1 MQPAPLTGTATLKGR
16 QYIHK
21 LLYRCNPHPSRG
33 QQPDTRRANMSRAL
47 RCNPHPS
54 RGQQLLGKIPDVFVP
69 LGDATRTPHGDS
81 NNTRCINI
89 ARPRAMQPA
98 PLTGTEAFIKPPKP
112 PRYRDPWICHLL
124 ADVINVHYRG
134 NNAPPHRRAAGFLF
148 DPGPVTGCPPARA
161 PLPGPAERPG
171 PVPARPRAGRPTRW
185 PRCGSARRRTPGTA
199 GLPDAP
205 PAAGSAGPA

>member
-1 MQPAPLTGTATLKGR
+1 MLASFSILCYIMDTGCHDSTSYAYTGCTSLLMQPAPLTGTATHQQAR
-16 QYIHK
+16 WAAHT
-21 LLYRCNPHPSRG
+21 SR
-33 QQPDTRRANMSRAL
+33 
-47 RCNPHPS
+47 
-54 RGQQLLGKIPDVFVP
+54 
-69 LGDATRTPHGDS
+69 
-81 NNTRCINI
+81 
-89 ARPRAMQPA
+89 MQPA

-205 PAAGSAGPA
+205 PAAGPAGPA